1 MTTRTQSSITHHA
14 SPGAVRAFSMLN
26 GLVLLGILLQGVW
39 AGGLVGDLGGAWRV
53 LHGVTAGLVVILA
66 LAAAAVA
73 VIRLRGEHG
82 LVPWSIALFVLLI
95 IQSGLG
101 AATRSASALFLI
113 HVPNAMLIMGLGV
126 YLSVAASRARR
137 SVSARPSL

>member
-1 MTTRTQSSITHHA
+1 MTARTQSAITHHA

-39 AGGLVGDLGGAWRV
+39 AGGLVSDLGGAWRV
-53 LHGVTAGLVVILA
+53 LHGVTGGLVVILA

-73 VIRLRGEHG
+73 VTRLRGEHG
-82 LVPWSIALFVLLI
+82 LATWSVALFVLLI

-101 AATRSASALFLI
+101 AATRSASALILI
-113 HVPNAMLIMGLGV
+113 HVPLAMLIMGLGV
-126 YLSVAASRARR
+126 YLSVAGSRPRR
-137 SVSARPSL
+137 SVSAR